1 MPQMADIVVKKND
14 GVTNVTYTAVVP
26 SAGDKSAALW
36 RNQSVGTAPAHRPTL
51 VVSSRPNGTGTAR
64 RLDYEFTYPSL
75 VVGTDGKT
83 TVADKFVVTCSLLV
97 PNGMADADINEAAA
111 QSANLMAS
119 TLLVSSVKAG
129 YSPT

>member
-1 MPQMADIVVKKND
+1 
-14 GVTNVTYTAVVP
+14 
-26 SAGDKSAALW
+26 
-36 RNQSVGTAPAHRPTL
+36 
-51 VVSSRPNGTGTAR
+51 
-64 RLDYEFTYPSL
+64 
-75 VVGTDGKT
+75 
-83 TVADKFVVTCSLLV
+83 V